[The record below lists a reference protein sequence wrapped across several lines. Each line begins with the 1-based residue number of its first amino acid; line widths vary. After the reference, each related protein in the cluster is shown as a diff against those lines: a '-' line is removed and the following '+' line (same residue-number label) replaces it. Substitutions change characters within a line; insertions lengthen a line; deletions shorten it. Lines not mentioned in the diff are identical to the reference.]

1 MADGLHDAGRDLIVH
16 RLEGQDERREE
27 DRPQR
32 AREQQARLHAEQ
44 PLDEDKCGHKNLRLA
59 SQPERRDEPADK
71 GKHLLDVAV
80 DERAA
85 PEALVIQGMETLIE
99 HQAGLGLKLL
109 RDIEVQLER
118 SD

>member
-59 SQPERRDEPADK
+59 SQPERRDEPAARQHTLTVGRGDIV
-71 GKHLLDVAV
+71 GVAMGRPQ
-80 DERAA
+80 ELTR
-85 PEALVIQGMETLIE
+85 
-99 HQAGLGLKLL
+99 
-109 RDIEVQLER
+109 
-118 SD
+118 